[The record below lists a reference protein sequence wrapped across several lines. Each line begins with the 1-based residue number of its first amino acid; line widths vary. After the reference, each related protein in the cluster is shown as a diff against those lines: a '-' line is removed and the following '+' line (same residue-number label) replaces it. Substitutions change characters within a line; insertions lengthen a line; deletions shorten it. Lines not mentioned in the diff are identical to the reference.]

1 MLGWKGGQR
10 VGVAGVPWRQS
21 SLVLEGSGEA
31 EAGAEGTK
39 EGLVKQ
45 GVQ

>member
-10 VGVAGVPWRQS
+10 AGAPGDPWRES
-21 SLVLEGSGEA
+21 SLVLGGSGEA

-39 EGLVKQ
+39 EGLGKQ
-45 GVQ
+45 WVQ